1 MTGPVATSTPGAK
14 APGVAT
20 AGEPGRERFGVTDE
34 LTCYYDRPAEPAN
47 VHVEAR
53 IPGGLDEDAIRAAVR
68 AVLAAEPGV
77 RVRQAA
83 TSWWRRGYC
92 WEFAAEPDADP
103 VRVASYADETELAA
117 LRSTLLS
124 QSPSLR
130 VAPPVRFLL
139 ASGPGGAAFILN
151 AHHARFDG
159 LACLRL
165 LREVAA
171 KYTELCGGPAP
182 AGTAGAGPALVA
194 RGSASAAPAQNPK
207 TGPGRVARIVAEPE
221 QGPSA
226 ALDGYG
232 ALEVSWDGLAAA
244 TALRARGDAPAVL
257 ARGDD
262 PPISPVVHSINDLLI
277 TALAITIG
285 EWNQARGSAPG
296 LIKITMPVGDAAQA
310 GAGGEWANRSRLTA
324 VTVRMAPRPTL
335 TGLLD
340 DVARQTSYAKHHDG
354 AQVDL
359 FSRTLAAAP
368 IPVAAKH
375 RLLRLALA
383 VGGPFL
389 CDSCLV
395 SNLGVIEPIQFGAVL
410 ARGDDPPE
418 PPALAS
424 EVWFSTSAHMPRG
437 LSLGVV
443 TVGGQLRLTF
453 RYRRALFS
461 DSAAESFAA
470 LYRGVLDRLT
480 GRELPG

>member
-1 MTGPVATSTPGAK
+1 MTGPTATTTP
-14 APGVAT
+14 AT
-20 AGEPGRERFGVTDE
+20 GTRPPQALAGELRRERFGVADE
-34 LTCYYDRPAEPAN
+34 LTCYYDRPVEPAN

-53 IPGGLDEDAIRAAVR
+53 VPGELDEAAIRAAVR

-83 TSWWRRGYC
+83 TSRWQRGYY
-92 WEFAAEPDADP
+92 WEFAAEPDEDP
-103 VRVASYADETELAA
+103 VRVASYTDETELGA
-117 LRSTLLS
+117 LRSALLS
-124 QSPSLR
+124 ESPPLR

-165 LREVAA
+165 FRAVAEG
-171 KYTELCGGPAP
+171 YTEICGGPEA
-182 AGTAGAGPALVA
+182 ALSAGAGPVA
-194 RGSASAAPAQNPK
+194 GFLRPAPASPASAPAALAPTAK
-207 TGPGRVARIVAEPE
+207 AGPGRVTRIVAEPE
-221 QGPSA
+221 QGPA
-226 ALDGYG
+226 AAQAGYG
-232 ALEVSWDGLAAA
+232 VLEISWDGLAAA
-244 TALRARGDAPAVL
+244 KELRASV
-257 ARGDD
+257 
-262 PPISPVVHSINDLLI
+262 NDLLI

-285 EWNQARGSAPG
+285 EWNQAHGSAPG
-296 LIKITMPVGDAAQA
+296 LVKITMPVGDGAQA
-310 GAGGEWANRSRLTA
+310 GPGGEWANRSRLTA
-324 VTVRMAPRPTL
+324 VTVRLSPATTPA
-335 TGLLD
+335 GLLD
-340 DVARQTSYAKHHDG
+340 DVASQTSYAKNRHG

-368 IPVAAKH
+368 VPVAAKH

-395 SNLGVIEPIQFGAVL
+395 SNLGVIEPIQFGTN
-410 ARGDDPPE
+410 P
-418 PPALAS
+418 AS
-424 EVWFSTSAHMPRG
+424 ELWFSTSAHMPRG

-443 TVGGQLRLTF
+443 TAGGQLRLTF

-470 LYRGVLDRLT
+470 RYRAALDGLT
-480 GRELPG
+480 GRELPA